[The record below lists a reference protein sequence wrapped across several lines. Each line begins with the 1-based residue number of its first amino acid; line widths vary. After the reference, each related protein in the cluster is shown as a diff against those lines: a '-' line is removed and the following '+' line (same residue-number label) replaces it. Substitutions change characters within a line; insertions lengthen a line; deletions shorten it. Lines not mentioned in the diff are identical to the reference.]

1 MYAQEIEKEL
11 HDKVI
16 KLLREL
22 FKMERGALSEMT
34 KTARHNEQI
43 TNWQYF
49 LSKIENMYDPVT
61 GAPKQ
66 GTEGKMPFAIS
77 YYRQDYAP
85 ETIAA
90 LNKMGIPHI
99 EFTNGSKNFIIT
111 DNDKDT
117 LEKINHI
124 RFGQV
129 KEYKDIT
136 VNAKMEADEFTQ
148 RFSSSECV
156 SADGFSKPQ
165 VELFSKYA
173 KEHRIFFTAIGKEN
187 GYSVYVPKENY
198 TPEVKKI
205 LSQIAVSNRVG
216 IDALYVD
223 LTDFEKTVKKAK
235 AMDNLFSRQD
245 KVIYIDLDN
254 PSHYIIGNDTRFTVY
269 KNGST
274 NEVIKDTNNPESFY
288 RRFNAELSYM
298 KNQQSISYDEF
309 VAKYKENIVSPKARE
324 LYLRD
329 GHISD
334 LQRNKTIVDTVF
346 ASVEKRYASL
356 SPREVFLNDLK
367 TRADKVYALN
377 EEMIQKGVSAF
388 IDGLENNKANAEA
401 ILNALESGDY
411 SALRDNPLITSTE
424 LEVLNSSGEM
434 PFKDFKAKY
443 IFNQIELEM
452 MSNPD
457 LKKFE
462 NTIKEEDVKAY
473 LDGKENAAIDSVFVA
488 ATEPFIIQEI
498 REVKVFKDVLSKEN
512 ITPDMISERIRD
524 KMIED
529 IPDKTEFSTFLIE
542 DTFDE
547 MKDAY
552 NKFHIEEQNVAFSD
566 IKENGDIDFSHI
578 IDPKAPDKS
587 QEEKEEER

>member
-1 MYAQEIEKEL
+1 
-11 HDKVI
+11 
-16 KLLREL
+16 
-22 FKMERGALSEMT
+22 
-34 KTARHNEQI
+34 
-43 TNWQYF
+43 
-49 LSKIENMYDPVT
+49 
-61 GAPKQ
+61 
-66 GTEGKMPFAIS
+66 
-77 YYRQDYAP
+77 
-85 ETIAA
+85 
-90 LNKMGIPHI
+90 
-99 EFTNGSKNFIIT
+99 
-111 DNDKDT
+111 
-117 LEKINHI
+117 
-124 RFGQV
+124 
-129 KEYKDIT
+129 
-136 VNAKMEADEFTQ
+136 
-148 RFSSSECV
+148 
-156 SADGFSKPQ
+156 
-165 VELFSKYA
+165 
-173 KEHRIFFTAIGKEN
+173 
-187 GYSVYVPKENY
+187 
-198 TPEVKKI
+198 
-205 LSQIAVSNRVG
+205 
-216 IDALYVD
+216 
-223 LTDFEKTVKKAK
+223 
-235 AMDNLFSRQD
+235 
-245 KVIYIDLDN
+245 
-254 PSHYIIGNDTRFTVY
+254 
-269 KNGST
+269 
-274 NEVIKDTNNPESFY
+274 
-288 RRFNAELSYM
+288 
-298 KNQQSISYDEF
+298 
-309 VAKYKENIVSPKARE
+309 
-324 LYLRD
+324 
-329 GHISD
+329 
-334 LQRNKTIVDTVF
+334 
-346 ASVEKRYASL
+346 
-356 SPREVFLNDLK
+356 
-367 TRADKVYALN
+367 
-377 EEMIQKGVSAF
+377 MIQKGVSAF
-388 IDGLENNKANAEA
+388 IDGLENNKTNAEA

-443 IFNQIELEM
+443 IFNQIELEV